1 MPACSSPFYPVTEVY
16 CPMFDVL
23 AFLFEQYVSLDDY
36 PDRSALA
43 KQLSAAG
50 FDEDEI
56 DEALDWLSEFD
67 QLDPAPYAMLDR
79 GELLPRVLHPREASR
94 LSAEAQSLF
103 HYLSSSGALS
113 AGQREL
119 LIDQLMQSN
128 AQLIDDE
135 AVKRVALMVLWRQGN
150 DLANLLIEEL
160 LFSEAD
166 VAMH

>member
-1 MPACSSPFYPVTEVY
+1 
-16 CPMFDVL
+16 MFDVL

-36 PDRSALA
+36 PDRNALA
-43 KQLSAAG
+43 RQLSAAG

-67 QLDPAPYAMLDR
+67 QLDLAPYAVLDR
-79 GELLPRVLHPREASR
+79 GTSLPRVLHPREASR
-94 LSAEAQSLF
+94 LTAEAQSLF

-113 AGQREL
+113 SGQREL

-128 AQLIDDE
+128 AQLVDDE

-160 LFSEAD
+160 LFSESD

>member
-1 MPACSSPFYPVTEVY
+1 
-16 CPMFDVL
+16 MFDVL
-23 AFLFEQYVSLDDY
+23 AFLFEQSVSLDDY

-50 FDEDEI
+50 FDEEEI

-67 QLDPAPYAMLDR
+67 QLNLAPYAALDS
-79 GELLPRVLHPREASR
+79 GELLPRVLHPREAGR
-94 LSAEAQSLF
+94 LAAEAQSLF

-128 AQLIDDE
+128 AQLVDDE

-160 LFSEAD
+160 LFSESD

>member
-1 MPACSSPFYPVTEVY
+1 
-16 CPMFDVL
+16 MFDVL

-36 PDRSALA
+36 PDRRALA

-56 DEALDWLSEFD
+56 DEVLDWLSEFD
-67 QLDPAPYAMLDR
+67 QLDLTPYASLDQ
-79 GELLPRVLHPREASR
+79 GPLLPRMLHPREAGR
-94 LSAEAQSLF
+94 LSAEAQSLVL
-103 HYLSSSGALS
+103 YLSSSGALR

-119 LIDQLMQSN
+119 MMDQLMQSS